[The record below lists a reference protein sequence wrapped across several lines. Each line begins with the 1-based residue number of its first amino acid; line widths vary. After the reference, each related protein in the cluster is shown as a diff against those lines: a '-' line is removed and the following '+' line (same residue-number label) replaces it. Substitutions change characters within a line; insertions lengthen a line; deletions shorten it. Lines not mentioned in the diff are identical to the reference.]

1 YIHVTFGVGR
11 AGSWND
17 LPNIGGTNDYFPQG
31 YMVEYGGMPG
41 DPSLNNISAS
51 TKITILPPL
60 RNVDIPLLRAC
71 DSASDGDDNNG
82 FTEFDLTSREAFIL
96 SGSVASN
103 FQVNYFTDAAYTNQI
118 FNPTAFVNTIQ
129 NNQVIYVRIHHVS
142 NPTCYTDRSFSIQV
156 DALPVIQSSIIFK
169 NCDGDANPNDG
180 VTDFNL
186 NEINDVVTNGNSA
199 SLEFTYYLSYNDADS
214 KTAAINSLPFNNAM
228 ANTVFVRVENTNGC
242 YRISTV
248 DLQVST
254 TYLDEADRQVL
265 ESCDNDAVIDGLYEF
280 DLTQASQ

>member
-82 FTEFDLTSREAFIL
+82 FPEFDLTSREAFIL

-103 FQVNYFTDAAYTNQI
+103 FQVNYFTDAAYINQI
-118 FNPTAFVNTIQ
+118 PNPSAYKNIEQGSQT
-129 NNQVIYVRIHHVS
+129 IYVRVHHIL
-142 NPTCYTDRSFSIQV
+142 NTTCYTDISFSIQ
-156 DALPVIQSSIIFK
+156 
-169 NCDGDANPNDG
+169 
-180 VTDFNL
+180 
-186 NEINDVVTNGNSA
+186 
-199 SLEFTYYLSYNDADS
+199 
-214 KTAAINSLPFNNAM
+214 
-228 ANTVFVRVENTNGC
+228 
-242 YRISTV
+242 
-248 DLQVST
+248 
-254 TYLDEADRQVL
+254 
-265 ESCDNDAVIDGLYEF
+265 
-280 DLTQASQ
+280 